1 MAHALLYFCFWIHMK
16 EAVFAKH
23 MSHFLLNTQYLSSK
37 AHPYGSD
44 NVFPLE
50 LLYFFSPHP
59 NLSECGSWN
68 LRSRGRKKG
77 REKEKGCKWRR
88 SWFACQHLYPDTEA
102 GRQRGLGVRGAFLV
116 QLFKDCWLASSL
128 VGPGAWEQA
137 AHIPPSDCSWW
148 NTHVP
153 LCLPSTWHMQ
163 TPQIQAAAMCCGQLR
178 HAKPGQGLDQT
189 QTNPERVQF

>member
-1 MAHALLYFCFWIHMK
+1 MK

-68 LRSRGRKKG
+68 LRAQDRERGREGERGERKGGRKRKRNAVNEGEVDLHVSTSTQTQRQVG
-77 REKEKGCKWRR
+77 RE
-88 SWFACQHLYPDTEA
+88 
-102 GRQRGLGVRGAFLV
+102 
-116 QLFKDCWLASSL
+116 
-128 VGPGAWEQA
+128 AW
-137 AHIPPSDCSWW
+137 
-148 NTHVP
+148 
-153 LCLPSTWHMQ
+153 
-163 TPQIQAAAMCCGQLR
+163 G
-178 HAKPGQGLDQT
+178 
-189 QTNPERVQF
+189 